1 MSEIEQFLRY
11 LRLELNRSPNTVLA
25 YGKDLRLFARFLT
38 GGKEDSFDVDDVTTS
53 DVRAWLSDMGRRG
66 EKATSIRRRTL
77 AVKSFYRFLK
87 KRGRLTVNPAE
98 EILLAKLPKPLPH
111 FIKSD
116 EMEMVLQSLS
126 DIMAAQPDNVMA
138 ARDHLIMHLLYA
150 TGLRRAEAVSLTDGD
165 FSKERNELRV
175 MGKGSK
181 ERVIPIADELA
192 REISRWQTMRDAAW
206 PQLPQPA
213 AIIATSHGSMTDGTL
228 GVIVKRLLSGTSTDR
243 KSAHTIRHSFA
254 TGMLNGGAEL
264 DCVREML
271 GHTSVATTQIY
282 THLTLDDLRRQY
294 DAAHPRSF
302 RNKKS

>member
-1 MSEIEQFLRY
+1 MSEIEQFLQY
-11 LRLELNRSPNTVLA
+11 LRLELNRSANTVLA

-38 GGKEDSFDVDDVTTS
+38 GGASDTIDIHDVTTA

-87 KRGRLTVNPAE
+87 KRSRIAVNPAE
-98 EILLAKLPKPLPH
+98 EIILAKLPKPLPH
-111 FIKSD
+111 FIKSE
-116 EMEMVLQSLS
+116 EMERALDSLAE
-126 DIMAAQPDNVMA
+126 IMAADPENVMA
-138 ARDHLIMHLLYA
+138 ARDHLILHMLYA
-150 TGLRRAEAVSLTDGD
+150 TGLRRAEAVSLTDRD

-181 ERVIPIADELA
+181 ERVIPIAGELA
-192 REISRWQTMRDAAW
+192 DEISRWQTVRDVAW
-206 PQLPQPA
+206 PGMPRPA
-213 AIIATSHGSMTDGTL
+213 HIIATSHGSMTDGTL

-271 GHTSVATTQIY
+271 GHSSVATTQIY